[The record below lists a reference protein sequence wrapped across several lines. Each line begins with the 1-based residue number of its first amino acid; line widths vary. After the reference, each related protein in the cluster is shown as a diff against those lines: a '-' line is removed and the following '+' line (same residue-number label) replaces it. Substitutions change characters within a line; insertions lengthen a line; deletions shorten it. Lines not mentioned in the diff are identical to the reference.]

1 MKPRDNNEKFTN
13 CGIRNTTQRNLVFDA
28 LKAAGCALT
37 ADEIYIRLSEKNK
50 AISLSTIY
58 RILEVF
64 SAKGLILK
72 TSIFNEKKFVYEIN
86 EAEHK
91 HYLICA
97 RCNKKIGIS
106 HCPLHAL
113 EKSLAEETKYKIVG
127 HKLDIYGY
135 CPECQKKMQ
144 QEFEAAREIKD

>member
-1 MKPRDNNEKFTN
+1 MKQQDNNEKFTN
-13 CGIRNTTQRNLVFDA
+13 CGIKNTTQRNLVLDA
-28 LKAAGCALT
+28 LKAAGSALT
-37 ADEIYIRLSEKNK
+37 ADEIYIRLSEKK
-50 AISLSTIY
+50 EAISLSTIY
-58 RILEVF
+58 RILDVF

-97 RCNKKIGIS
+97 RCNKKIGVS

-113 EKSLAEETKYKIVG
+113 EKSLEQETNYKIVG

-144 QEFEAAREIKD
+144 QEFEAARKNKD